1 MSQTD
6 EERLVI
12 MLEARIKDLERNM
25 AKASGTTEKEF
36 RKMSMS
42 SKRATDQ
49 MEKDA
54 IRSTTRI
61 NQAMATVS
69 TKIGSFGKAFADGMG
84 LSAATLGITGFV
96 AATKNAIQSTA
107 ELSRQARM
115 AGVDIEA
122 FQELKFVAEQNKI
135 GVDALTDGLKEMNL
149 RADEFIATGA
159 GGGAEAFQRLGY
171 SSEELAKKIK
181 KPSDLFVE
189 IIGRM
194 KQFERAAQI
203 RLGDEIFGGTAGERF
218 VELVDQGAE
227 GLNENI
233 KLAREMGLVMN
244 EGMVKQA
251 EEVDKK
257 INILAN
263 TIGNRLKKEI
273 LEAAQGWLLFYN
285 SWQEFE
291 QQSDKRVRG
300 ALGDVYSKLDAA
312 KQNLKDLEQ
321 VSIGS
326 PADAIN
332 IKQAQADI
340 ERLTAEAMKFRD
352 ILDRRQ
358 GYSPD
363 APTTPAAP
371 AFTPKDTSAEY
382 MRSYREELAKTN
394 RERQI
399 ATETE
404 KILADAASKGA
415 SLTREQAAALAQE
428 SVARSE
434 RDAASKK
441 SASESER
448 AAKTSER
455 ERKAVQDL
463 IAELEEELRIVNLSD
478 AAKRASAA
486 SRQAGAAATDEE
498 RRKIIA
504 LNEAI
509 YQEEEARRKTEEQM
523 QYYRDLTRAGLDD
536 LFSAIE
542 EGKSFWE
549 AMGDVAVNSLKRI
562 ADTMLDDVLDSIFQ
576 VNNAA
581 SGGGGGFFANLLGGL
596 FGGGGGGKGAFPTA
610 PGAGLFAKGGAFTN
624 GINGFSNQ
632 IVSKPT
638 MFAFADGAGLMGE
651 AGPEA
656 IMPLKRDASGRLGV
670 SAKFGE
676 KSQAAASSPVN
687 VNYSPTYN
695 VQGSGP
701 EIAQLRAQMAKD
713 KAELPFRIEGAVRDA
728 RKRNV
733 KL

>member
-1 MSQTD
+1 
-6 EERLVI
+6 
-12 MLEARIKDLERNM
+12 M
-25 AKASGTTEKEF
+25 AKASGTTEREF

-69 TKIGSFGKAFADGMG
+69 TKIGSVGKAFADGMG

-332 IKQAQADI
+332 IKQAQQEV
-340 ERLTAEAMKFRD
+340 ERLTSEAMKFRD

-363 APTTPAAP
+363 APAAPAAP
-371 AFTPKDTSAEY
+371 VFTPKDTSAEY

-509 YQEEEARRKTEEQM
+509 HQEQEAQDEAEKRRLF
-523 QYYRDLTRAGLDD
+523 YRDLTRAGLDD

-576 VNNAA
+576 VNKAA
-581 SGGGGGFFANLLGGL
+581 SGGGGGGGGFFSSLLSGL
-596 FGGGGGGKGAFPTA
+596 FGGGSQWAGIKSGSITGGLFANGGAFP
-610 PGAGLFAKGGAFTN
+610 N

-632 IVSKPT
+632 VVSKPT

-656 IMPLKRDASGRLGV
+656 IMPLSRDGSGRLGV
-670 SAKFGE
+670 AVNGSTASGAGSASGGSSEVLVKLSPELVGE
-676 KSQAAASSPVN
+676 ILKQTGQQSVKL
-687 VNYSPTYN
+687 
-695 VQGSGP
+695 
-701 EIAQLRAQMAKD
+701 IAQNNKD
-713 KAELPFRIEGAVRDA
+713 TQNFKSNGGREY
-728 RKRNV
+728 
-733 KL
+733 